1 MSTHATQI
9 RCRGCDFKGVIL
21 HREITLRYHLPSG
34 NIVSGYRTCGWC
46 YSCETNRDIERP
58 FDVGEIIDKIQQ
70 LQQQKPRGLFTYIF
84 GSGSKQRE
92 SNPEATKNLQ
102 DELYLA
108 RKRKSPPHCLNCGS
122 DKTLPLEF
130 GSNGLSLSF
139 IHYCGERLQR
149 CSHGQLTSWPTMR
162 AWLNF
167 SRSMGRFFACHIH
180 APLVTA
186 CLSCV
191 RAGDRALVARFI
203 VF

>member
-1 MSTHATQI
+1 
-9 RCRGCDFKGVIL
+9 VIL

-108 RKRKSPPHCLNCGS
+108 RKRKSPPHC
-122 DKTLPLEF
+122 
-130 GSNGLSLSF
+130 
-139 IHYCGERLQR
+139 
-149 CSHGQLTSWPTMR
+149 
-162 AWLNF
+162 
-167 SRSMGRFFACHIH
+167 HIH